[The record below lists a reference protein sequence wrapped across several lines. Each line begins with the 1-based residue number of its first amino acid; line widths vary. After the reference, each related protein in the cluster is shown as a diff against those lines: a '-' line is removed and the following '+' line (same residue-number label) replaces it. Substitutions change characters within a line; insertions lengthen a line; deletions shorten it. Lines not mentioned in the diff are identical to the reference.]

1 MCFDLWHLMYS
12 KDMLISSTM
21 FHCWQTN
28 MSIDVYMYNNV
39 QYILFL
45 LKFQDK
51 QQFTLMGLVTIWPVY
66 GRVSYLLNR
75 PEDWVRF
82 INLRLIKTIYRWK
95 P

>member
-12 KDMLISSTM
+12 KDTLISSTM

-51 QQFTLMGLVTIWPVY
+51 QQFTLMSLVTIWPVY